1 MKECKQYVDIVDQS
15 CNAIKTVVCTT
26 SGLADENGIL
36 FIHCTLCGGVVP
48 RLVKELDYFV
58 RFNSPSFPLFT
69 CIQCSNR
76 VNDIVGSDAVQEQR
90 ASCLFASSDYW
101 GVIGFDSAQKVK
113 TAFQKAGKCGFFL
126 WEVQSLIPF
135 DSLDRVLVVAVTHV
149 KYASPHFPVESSN
162 LDKCTYYIVFKN
174 GLYHITKRIREG
186 VRFLAP
192 YGVQTSYGTLR
203 EAIDASQ
210 RRRSTDCGYEIVGRR
225 YCRCSQI
232 SRSSVL
238 DKDEKV
244 KSNVWRLQDMCAFL
258 IRNYSFHFQKEC
270 FAQLPFGLKEIVS
283 NVRSVNLLR
292 A

>member
-1 MKECKQYVDIVDQS
+1 MQECKEYVDIVDRS
-15 CNAIKTVVCTT
+15 CNANKTVVCAA
-26 SGLADENGIL
+26 SGLVDENGIL
-36 FIHCTLCGGVVP
+36 HMHCTVCGGIVP

-58 RFNSPSFPLFT
+58 RFNTPSLPLFT

-90 ASCLFASSDYW
+90 VRCLFASSNYW

-126 WEVQSLIPF
+126 WELQLLPF
-135 DSLDRVLVVAVTHV
+135 DSLERVLLVAVTHV
-149 KYASPHFPVESSN
+149 KYASPHFPVESDN
-162 LDKCTYYIVFKN
+162 LDECTYYIAFKN

-203 EAIDASQ
+203 EAIEASQ
-210 RRRSTDCGYEIVGRR
+210 QRRSSDCGDEIDGAGRR

-232 SRSSVL
+232 NRSSVL

-258 IRNYSFHFQKEC
+258 IRNYAFHFQKEC
-270 FAQLPFGLKEIVS
+270 FALPFGLKGIVS
-283 NVRSVNLLR
+283 DVRSVNLLR